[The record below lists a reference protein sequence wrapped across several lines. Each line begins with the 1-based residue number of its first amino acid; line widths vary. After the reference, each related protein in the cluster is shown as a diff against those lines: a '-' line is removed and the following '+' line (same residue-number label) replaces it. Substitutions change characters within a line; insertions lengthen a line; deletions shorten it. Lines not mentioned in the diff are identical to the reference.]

1 MKVYG
6 QEYLAAEDSRPL
18 KTAVSILAA
27 ERRLSLTCQKSGQ
40 EGSGVGKAVT
50 LIIVEK
56 AHVLV
61 GIVLANYIAEA
72 EAVCRQQ
79 QWSK

>member
-1 MKVYG
+1 
-6 QEYLAAEDSRPL
+6 
-18 KTAVSILAA
+18 
-27 ERRLSLTCQKSGQ
+27 
-40 EGSGVGKAVT
+40 
-50 LIIVEK
+50 VEK